1 MHSRENQGITWL
13 CSVDGNM
20 ARHVRFFAQIIAD
33 SAFSLCSCA
42 RRALEQWHERGRMTA
57 PTVVDHVTRRLA
69 QALDMLD
76 AAVERRI
83 EIDRSRAVLTEQVHA
98 LDADRSKLAA
108 DLDAQLAKVRALEAA
123 NRDVAQRLDAAME
136 NIRSV
141 LETQA

>member
-1 MHSRENQGITWL
+1 
-13 CSVDGNM
+13 
-20 ARHVRFFAQIIAD
+20 
-33 SAFSLCSCA
+33 
-42 RRALEQWHERGRMTA
+42 MTA

-83 EIDRSRAVLTEQVHA
+83 EIDRSRAALTEQVHS

-123 NRDVAQRLDAAME
+123 NRDVAQRLDAAMQ
-136 NIRSV
+136 NIQSV
-141 LETQA
+141 LETQV